1 MTTTT
6 RPTGPAGGNPASVLV
21 AALERA
27 WAAIRRRHPQVPEV
41 VMAVASGSVG
51 RRGELKLGH
60 FADRRWTVASAER
73 PELFVGGEGLA
84 AGPVEV
90 LGTLLH
96 EAAHGLAAT
105 RGVQDTSRQGRY
117 HNRRYATLARELGLT
132 VQRAGSRGWTATTIP
147 AETQAVYAAVIDDL
161 GRALVLWRRAE
172 HASPG
177 KPTSNLLAAVC
188 SCGRRI
194 RAARSTLAQAPVLC
208 GRCGQAFQPPEPPDH
223 QRTGFDT

>member
-1 MTTTT
+1 MSPA
-6 RPTGPAGGNPASVLV
+6 RPAGSNAASVLM

-27 WAAIRRRHPQVPEV
+27 WAQIRRRHPQVPEV

-60 FADRRWTVASAER
+60 FAERRWTVATAER

-105 RGVQDTSRQGRY
+105 RGIQDTSRQGPY
-117 HNRRYATLARELGLT
+117 HNRHYATLARELGLT
-132 VQRAGSRGWTATTIP
+132 VQRAGSRGWTATAVP
-147 AETQAVYAAVIDDL
+147 AETTTAYAAVIDDL
-161 GRALVLWRRAE
+161 ARALVLWRRAE
-172 HASPG
+172 HPGIG

-188 SCGRRI
+188 GCGRRI
-194 RAARSTLAQAPVLC
+194 RVARSTLAEAPVLC
-208 GRCGQAFQPPEPPDH
+208 GRCGGPFQPPAD
-223 QRTGFDT
+223 QARRIDI

>member
-1 MTTTT
+1 MSPT
-6 RPTGPAGGNPASVLV
+6 RPAGGTAASVLV

-27 WAAIRRRHPQVPEV
+27 WTEIRGRHPQVPEV

-60 FADRRWTVASAER
+60 FADRRWTVATTER

-96 EAAHGLAAT
+96 EAAHGLAAA

-117 HNRRYATLARELGLT
+117 HNRRYVALAGELGLT
-132 VQRAGSRGWTATTIP
+132 VQRAGSRGWTATTVP
-147 AETQAVYAAVIDDL
+147 AETTTVYAAVVDDL
-161 GRALVLWRRAE
+161 ARALVLWRRAE
-172 HASPG
+172 HPGPG
-177 KPTSNLLAAVC
+177 KRAGNLLAAVC
-188 SCGRRI
+188 GCGRRI
-194 RAARSTLAQAPVLC
+194 RAARSTLAQAPVVC
-208 GRCGQAFQPPEPPDH
+208 GRCGGPFQPPKDE
-223 QRTGFDT
+223 DTRIDT

>member
-1 MTTTT
+1 MTPT
-6 RPTGPAGGNPASVLV
+6 RPTGSNAASVLV

-27 WAAIRRRHPQVPEV
+27 WTAIRAQHPQVPEV

-51 RRGELKLGH
+51 RRGQLKLGH
-60 FADRRWTVASAER
+60 FADRRWTVASSER

-117 HNRRYATLARELGLT
+117 HNRRYATLARELGLQVGT
-132 VQRAGSRGWTATTIP
+132 AGSRGWTATTVP
-147 AETQAVYAAVIDDL
+147 AETTTAYAAVVDDL

-172 HASPG
+172 HPG
-177 KPTSNLLAAVC
+177 RGRRAGNLLAAVC
-188 SCGRRI
+188 GCGRRI

-208 GRCGQAFQPPEPPDH
+208 GRCGGPFHPSQEQGA
-223 QRTGFDT
+223 RIDT

>member
-1 MTTTT
+1 MTT
-6 RPTGPAGGNPASVLV
+6 RPSSNAASVLV

-27 WAAIRRRHPQVPEV
+27 WTAIRRRHPEVPEV

-60 FADRRWTVASAER
+60 FADRRWTVATAER

-84 AGPVEV
+84 AGAAEV

-105 RGVQDTSRQGRY
+105 RGIQDTSRQGRY

-132 VQRAGSRGWTATTIP
+132 VQRAGSRGWTTTAVP
-147 AETQAVYAAVIDDL
+147 AQTETAYAAVVDDL
-161 GRALVLWRRAE
+161 ARALVLWRRAE
-172 HASPG
+172 HLGRG
-177 KPTSNLLAAVC
+177 KPTRNLLAAVC
-188 SCGRRI
+188 GCGRRI

-208 GRCGQAFQPPEPPDH
+208 GRCGGPFQPPEH
-223 QRTGFDT
+223 QGTRIDT

>member
-1 MTTTT
+1 MS
-6 RPTGPAGGNPASVLV
+6 PTSPADTHAASVLV
-21 AALERA
+21 ACLERA
-27 WAAIRRRHPQVPEV
+27 WTQIRARHPQVPEV

-84 AGPVEV
+84 AGAVEV

-105 RGVQDTSRQGRY
+105 RGIHDTSRQGRY
-117 HNRRYATLARELGLT
+117 HNRRYAALARELGLT
-132 VQRAGSRGWTATTIP
+132 VGTAGSRGWTATAVP
-147 AETQAVYAAVIDDL
+147 AETTTVYAAVVEDL
-161 GRALVLWRRAE
+161 ARALVLWRRAE
-172 HASPG
+172 HPSGGRRAN
-177 KPTSNLLAAVC
+177 NLLAATC
-188 SCGRRI
+188 GCGRRI

-208 GRCGQAFQPPEPPDH
+208 GRCGGPFQPSENLS
-223 QRTGFDT
+223 

>member
-1 MTTTT
+1 MSPT
-6 RPTGPAGGNPASVLV
+6 RPGGSNAASVLV

-27 WAAIRRRHPQVPEV
+27 WTQIRRRHPQVPEV

-51 RRGELKLGH
+51 RRGDLKLGH
-60 FADRRWTVASAER
+60 FADRRWTVASAEQ

-96 EAAHGLAAT
+96 EAAHGLAAA

-117 HNRRYATLARELGLT
+117 HNRRYATLAGELGLT
-132 VQRAGSRGWTATTIP
+132 VARAGSRGWTATAVP
-147 AETQAVYAAVIDDL
+147 AETTTVYAAVIDDL
-161 GRALVLWRRAE
+161 ARALVLWRRAE
-172 HASPG
+172 RPVVG

-188 SCGRRI
+188 GCGRRI
-194 RAARSTLAQAPVLC
+194 RAARSTLAEAPVLC
-208 GRCGQAFQPPEPPDH
+208 GRCGGPFQPPAD
-223 QRTGFDT
+223 QASRIDI

>member
-1 MTTTT
+1 MSPT
-6 RPTGPAGGNPASVLV
+6 RPGGSNAASALV

-27 WAAIRRRHPQVPEV
+27 WAAIRAQHPQVLEV

-60 FADRRWTVASAER
+60 FAERRWTVATAER

-84 AGPVEV
+84 AGAVEV

-105 RGVQDTSRQGRY
+105 RGVQDTSCQGRY
-117 HNRRYATLARELGLT
+117 HNRRYATLAGDLGLT
-132 VQRAGSRGWTATTIP
+132 VQRAGARGWTATAVP
-147 AETQAVYAAVIDDL
+147 AETTTVYAAVIDDL
-161 GRALVLWRRAE
+161 ARALVLWRRAE
-172 HASPG
+172 HPGPG

-188 SCGRRI
+188 GCGRRI
-194 RAARSTLAQAPVLC
+194 RVARSTLEEAPVLC
-208 GRCGQAFQPPEPPDH
+208 GRCGGPFQPPAD
-223 QRTGFDT
+223 QASDFDI

>member
-1 MTTTT
+1 MTTI
-6 RPTGPAGGNPASVLV
+6 RPAGGNAASVLV

-27 WAAIRRRHPQVPEV
+27 WAAIQARHPQVPEV

-60 FADRRWTVASAER
+60 FAERRWRVATTER

-84 AGPVEV
+84 AGAVEV

-96 EAAHGLAAT
+96 EAAHGLAAA

-132 VQRAGSRGWTATTIP
+132 VQRAGSRGWTATAVP
-147 AETQAVYAAVIDDL
+147 AETATVYAAVVEDL
-161 GRALVLWRRAE
+161 ARALVLWRRAE
-172 HASPG
+172 HPG
-177 KPTSNLLAAVC
+177 GGKRSRNLLAAVC
-188 SCGRRI
+188 ACGRRI

-208 GRCGQAFQPPEPPDH
+208 GRCGRPFQPPKDE
-223 QRTGFDT
+223 DTRIDT

>member
-1 MTTTT
+1 MTT
-6 RPTGPAGGNPASVLV
+6 RPAGGNAASVLV

-27 WAAIRRRHPQVPEV
+27 WTQIRRRHPQVPEV

-60 FADRRWTVASAER
+60 FADRRWRVATTQR

-132 VQRAGSRGWTATTIP
+132 VGTAGGRGWTATAVP
-147 AETQAVYAAVIDDL
+147 AETEAVYAAAIDDL
-161 GRALVLWRRAE
+161 ARALVLWRRAE
-172 HASPG
+172 HPG
-177 KPTSNLLAAVC
+177 GRKRAGNLLAAVC
-188 SCGRRI
+188 GCGRRI

-208 GRCGQAFQPPEPPDH
+208 GRCGGPFQPPQEEGTD
-223 QRTGFDT
+223 FDT

>member
-1 MTTTT
+1 MT
-6 RPTGPAGGNPASVLV
+6 RPTSTAASVLV
-21 AALERA
+21 AALERT
-27 WAAIRRRHPQVPEV
+27 WAAIRARHPQVPEV
-41 VMAVASGSVG
+41 VMAVASGSAG

-60 FADRRWTVASAER
+60 FAERRWTVATAER

-117 HNRRYATLARELGLT
+117 HNRRYAALASELGLT
-132 VQRAGSRGWTATTIP
+132 VQRAGARGWTATQVPTDTE
-147 AETQAVYAAVIDDL
+147 AAYAAVVDDL
-161 GRALVLWRRAE
+161 ARALVLWRRAE
-172 HASPG
+172 HPSG
-177 KPTSNLLAAVC
+177 TKRSTNLLAAVC
-188 SCGRRI
+188 GCGRRI

-208 GRCGQAFQPPEPPDH
+208 GRCGGPFQPPEDEGT
-223 QRTGFDT
+223 RIDT

>member
-1 MTTTT
+1 MTTA
-6 RPTGPAGGNPASVLV
+6 RPTDGNAASVLV
-21 AALERA
+21 AALEHT
-27 WAAIRRRHPQVPEV
+27 WMAIRARHPQVPEV

-51 RRGELKLGH
+51 RRGDLKLGH
-60 FADRRWTVASAER
+60 FADRRWRVATAER

-117 HNRRYATLARELGLT
+117 HNRRYAALAGELGLT
-132 VQRAGSRGWTATTIP
+132 VQRAGSRGWTATQVP
-147 AETQAVYAAVIDDL
+147 AETATVYDAVVDDL
-161 GRALVLWRRAE
+161 ARALVLWRRAE
-172 HASPG
+172 HPGPG
-177 KPTSNLLAAVC
+177 KRASNLLAAVC
-188 SCGRRI
+188 GCGRRI

-208 GRCGQAFQPPEPPDH
+208 GRCGGPFQPPEDEGT
-223 QRTGFDT
+223 RIDT

>member
-1 MTTTT
+1 MSPT
-6 RPTGPAGGNPASVLV
+6 RPTRPTGGNPASVLV

-60 FADRRWTVASAER
+60 FADRRWTVATSER

-132 VQRAGSRGWTATTIP
+132 VQRAGSRGWTATTVP
-147 AETQAVYAAVIDDL
+147 AETQAVYAAVLDDL

-172 HASPG
+172 HPG
-177 KPTSNLLAAVC
+177 HRKRASNLLAAVC
-188 SCGRRI
+188 PCGRRI
-194 RAARSTLAQAPVLC
+194 RAARSTLAQASVLC
-208 GRCGQAFQPPEPPDH
+208 GRCGGPFQPSEPPEP
-223 QRTGFDT
+223 QRTGFDI